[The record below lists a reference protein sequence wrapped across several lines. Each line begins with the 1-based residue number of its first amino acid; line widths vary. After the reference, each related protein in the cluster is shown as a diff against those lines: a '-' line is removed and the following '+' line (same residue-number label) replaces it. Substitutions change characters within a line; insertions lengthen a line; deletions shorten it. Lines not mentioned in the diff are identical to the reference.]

1 MDDLDAELAALEA
14 EVENEQKTENKKIE
28 SNKTSSSNNKKI
40 NYGNNASQ
48 NKQKNPNTQNY
59 EGYGNFASG
68 LEGFLNDNNS
78 HTNHN
83 SNYQNNFKNNYNNYN
98 GNNMNNNHNNP
109 NYHQN
114 NPYNNQSN
122 NSNNYP
128 NYPHASKNPNQY
140 NNYNYNHHV
149 SNQYPHQNRPQ
160 TQVRPK
166 NQNQPQPQPKPN
178 QKNIYQNQ
186 VISKQNSQNQEP
198 KEDIY
203 PVKQENMYHKL
214 KEMKSLTVLEEEIAL
229 CDKIIS
235 FKKKRGLEYDDWET
249 KKDLAKMQL
258 DNTKMLIESGDMDFD
273 GYKKI
278 IMGELAY
285 EKKILKFTESDKISK
300 PYELKEIKRR
310 IEQRINVINK
320 ELTQNIEEENP
331 ETEKTSQRTQKS
343 IHSIK
348 KEELNDSQKKTE
360 INKKISKEIPQDSEP
375 TQQRPSTQV
384 MPNKVNNPN
393 INQNIQT
400 HNKNMNP
407 QIQIPKEYIIQQKVL
422 VTDPKTG
429 KQKYVL
435 KNIID
440 PKYEKI
446 LKQKAMMQNNQNKAG
461 VNPNNQQHQHYIQQK
476 VLVTDPNTGKQKYII
491 KNILDP
497 KYTAAQNQAK
507 NNQKPPQD
515 NNNLMP
521 KDKPLTSN
529 KEREEILKKQQ
540 KEKEEMLKKQQKEKE
555 EMLKKQQK
563 EKEEMLKKQQEEQN
577 KLKEERKK
585 YQLYINTLIK
595 EYTEAKEY
603 FKRNAQEQLANKSRQ
618 DLRILMSA
626 KQKVDMGRHKEVK
639 LSSLPKP
646 ITPEYIFGYTE
657 NERLQKFKLILE
669 QLIKDK
675 NDYDQKM
682 KSIMSK
688 LTKLKRKDLEN
699 AKNLVKPK
707 LDELKAK
714 RDNTNKLIEVLKE
727 KFKDKWTPAPEY
739 QKVME
744 SDQVEKVSYEG
755 ARFGLKIKVGKTN
768 YDKDKTYL
776 RIALEVNKNKV
787 LRKDVYLKQLGDYNE
802 EWLWDFSGDEFKN
815 IYKNFLFVELYRQ
828 HTFSDD
834 KKGQGKVELS
844 NLRKGAAFK
853 PECKIEI
860 ESKRVE
866 PLIEFIITPIMPQ
879 GKKYYETVQKET
891 IKVTKLYPAF
901 TGKQQIEIPDNKPP
915 QVQNIQQPKTIVNPK
930 IPNLIPKENP
940 QQNDKNPKTV
950 IGNKPQVKIDKNK
963 FKPEE
968 LEDVDI
974 IDNLNTLKVLE
985 FKIKELEEKIKKI
998 DGKTPRKILQ
1008 KKVKMTCKKKQ
1019 LEEGMG
1025 DGTISPKEYLDFLKI
1040 QLEHD
1045 QLLAMYMKQNNEEA
1059 KLKIIMGR
1067 IALIKQEKDELEKFI
1082 K

>member
-40 NYGNNASQ
+40 NYGNNTSQ
-48 NKQKNPNTQNY
+48 NKQKKPNTQNY
-59 EGYGNFASG
+59 AGYGNDASG

-78 HTNHN
+78 QANHN

-140 NNYNYNHHV
+140 NNYNYNNHV

-348 KEELNDSQKKTE
+348 KEEPNDSQKKTE

-461 VNPNNQQHQHYIQQK
+461 VNPNNQQQQHYIQQKVLVTDPNTGKQKYIIKNILDPKYTAAQNQAKNNQKPPQDNNNLMQHYIQQK

-529 KEREEILKKQQ
+529 KER
-540 KEKEEMLKKQQKEKE
+540 EEMLKKQQKEKE

-639 LSSLPKP
+639 LISLPKP

-815 IYKNFLFVELYRQ
+815 IYNNFLYVELYRQ

-844 NLRKGAAFK
+844 NLRKGTAFK

-901 TGKQQIEIPDNKPP
+901 TGKQQIEIPENKHP
-915 QVQNIQQPKTIVNPK
+915 QFQNTQQPKTVVNPK
-930 IPNLIPKENP
+930 IPNS
-940 QQNDKNPKTV
+940 
-950 IGNKPQVKIDKNK
+950 
-963 FKPEE
+963 
-968 LEDVDI
+968 
-974 IDNLNTLKVLE
+974 
-985 FKIKELEEKIKKI
+985 
-998 DGKTPRKILQ
+998 ILLYIFQ
-1008 KKVKMTCKKKQ
+1008 IFM
-1019 LEEGMG
+1019 
-1025 DGTISPKEYLDFLKI
+1025 
-1040 QLEHD
+1040 
-1045 QLLAMYMKQNNEEA
+1045 
-1059 KLKIIMGR
+1059 
-1067 IALIKQEKDELEKFI
+1067 
-1082 K
+1082 